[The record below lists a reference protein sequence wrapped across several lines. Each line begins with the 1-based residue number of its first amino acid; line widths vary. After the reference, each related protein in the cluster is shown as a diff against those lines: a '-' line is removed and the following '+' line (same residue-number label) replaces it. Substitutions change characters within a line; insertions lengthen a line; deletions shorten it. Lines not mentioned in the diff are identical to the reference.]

1 MQATRVR
8 NRQKAATAGTA
19 SATGTGSSTSNAIS
33 IKGSTKIV
41 TEFFEFSVN
50 TYARFFRLPRYEKA
64 RSSLCLSISILYQRN
79 IYPAEDFKMVKKY
92 GLNMLVS
99 TDDSL
104 QTYLRKIMSQLNGAL
119 LVLVWSGRLY

>member
-1 MQATRVR
+1 MRH
-8 NRQKAATAGTA
+8 RQKAATATSSN
-19 SATGTGSSTSNAIS
+19 SATSNSNAIS

-50 TYARFFRLPRYEKA
+50 TYALAA
-64 RSSLCLSISILYQRN
+64 RNGLAGEAFHSCLKSIYLSILYQRN

-119 LVLVWSGRLY
+119 TCLSDE